1 MAKTPG
7 FTEYVDDRDS
17 TITAQLR
24 DNDPRTKSEWFE
36 VTRVDSNGVNN
47 SYLFSKSNYESFKSL
62 MAKHDS
68 EFNAWMAGGAK
79 K

>member
-17 TITAQLR
+17 TIVAQLR

-36 VTRVDSNGVNN
+36 VSRIDSNGVAN
-47 SYLFSKSNYESFKSL
+47 SYLFSKANYQSFKQL
-62 MAKHDS
+62 MSKHDG
-68 EFNAWMAGGAK
+68 EFNAWMAGEQ
-79 K
+79 

>member
-7 FTEYVDDRDS
+7 FTEYVDDRDA

-24 DNDPRTKSEWFE
+24 ENDPRTKSEWFE
-36 VTRVDSNGVNN
+36 VARIDSNGVSNT
-47 SYLFSKSNYESFKSL
+47 YLFSKSNYQSFKQL

-68 EFNAWMAGGAK
+68 EFNTWMAGVQ
-79 K
+79 

>member
-17 TITAQLR
+17 SIVAQLR

-47 SYLFSKSNYESFKSL
+47 SYLFSKTNYESFKAL

-68 EFNAWMAGGAK
+68 EFNSWMSGGK